1 MSSDERTRAYIAKKR
16 IEGKSTKEAMRCL
29 KRAICREIYRLLT
42 NPPEVPRT
50 DDLRPL
56 RQARRISNT
65 TAAGHFGVWPAKIST
80 LERGL
85 RRDDDLAHAY
95 RDWLKAA

>member
-1 MSSDERTRAYIAKKR
+1 MCPRIRAYIAKKR
-16 IEGKSTKEAMRCL
+16 AEGNSTKEAMRCL

-42 NPPEVPRT
+42 NPPEVPRI

-56 RQARRISNT
+56 RQARRSSLT
-65 TAAGHFGVWPAKIST
+65 TAAGPFGVWPAKIST

-85 RRDDDLAHAY
+85 RRDDDLARAY
-95 RDWLKAA
+95 RDWLQTG